1 MLLLTVKAENR
12 KLKGSV
18 LWIACIII
26 PIIPAVM
33 GTFNYWMNREMLT
46 GEWLSLWSQ
55 LTLFYAL
62 LFYAPLVALYCS
74 YLWRLEHL
82 EHNWNV
88 LMTLPVPLRDIFF
101 GKLYVIVKMTLITQL
116 WLFLLFC
123 LCGKLAGLPGLP
135 PVITLTWTLR
145 GTAAALAIGALQLLL
160 SMCIRSFAIPI
171 GLALVGSIFG
181 FLSANLSKAAI
192 FLCPYALMLAG
203 MNSNAYEDRME
214 GQVIPFAVSTAG
226 FFLLFCGTGILI
238 LKKRDVKA

>member
-1 MLLLTVKAENR
+1 MLHLTVKAENR

-18 LWIACIII
+18 IWIACILI
-26 PIIPAVM
+26 PIIPAIM
-33 GTFNYWMNREMLT
+33 GTFNYYQNRAILT
-46 GEWLSLWSQ
+46 GEWYSLWTQ

-62 LFYAPLVALYCS
+62 FFYAPLVALYCS

-88 LMTLPVPLRDIFF
+88 LMTLPVPARNIFF
-101 GKLYVIVKMTLITQL
+101 GKLYVIVKVTVITQI

-123 LCGKLAGLPGLP
+123 FCGKLIGFQGFP
-135 PVITLTWTLR
+135 PITILLWSLR

-171 GLALVGSIFG
+171 GLALAGSIIG
-181 FLSANLSKAAI
+181 FLLANFSKSASYV
-192 FLCPYALMLAG
+192 FPYALMLLG
-203 MNSNAYEDRME
+203 MNSNSYEDRMAD
-214 GQVIPFAVSTAG
+214 QMIPFLVSTLT
-226 FFLLFCGTGILI
+226 FFLLFCGIGILI

>member
-1 MLLLTVKAENR
+1 MLTLTIKAENR

-18 LWIACIII
+18 IWIACFLI
-26 PIIPAVM
+26 PVIPAVM

-46 GEWLSLWSQ
+46 GEWYSLWSQ

-62 LFYAPLVALYCS
+62 LFYAPLIALYCS

-88 LMTLPVPLRDIFF
+88 LMTLPVPVRDIFF
-101 GKLYVIVKMTLITQL
+101 GKFYVIVKVTLITQL

-123 LCGKLAGLPGLP
+123 LCGKLMGFRGLP
-135 PVITLTWTLR
+135 PVTILMWALR
-145 GTAAALAIGALQLLL
+145 GTLAALAIGALHLLL

-171 GLALVGSIFG
+171 GLALPGSIFG
-181 FLSANLSKAAI
+181 FLLINFNRSAAC
-192 FLCPYALMLAG
+192 LCPYSLMLLG
-203 MNSNAYEDRME
+203 MNSNSYEDRMTDII
-214 GQVIPFAVSTAG
+214 IPFLISTLML
-226 FFLLFCGTGILI
+226 FLLFCGIGILI

>member
-1 MLLLTVKAENR
+1 MLQLTIKAENR

-18 LWIACIII
+18 IWLACFLI

-33 GTFNYWMNREMLT
+33 GTFNYWMNQEILT
-46 GEWLSLWSQ
+46 GEWYSLWTQ

-88 LMTLPVPLRDIFF
+88 LMTLPVPVRDIFF
-101 GKLYVIVKMTLITQL
+101 GKMYVIVKVTVISQI
-116 WLFLLFC
+116 WIFLLFC
-123 LCGKLAGLPGLP
+123 FCGKLVGFQGLP
-135 PVITLTWTLR
+135 PVTILFWALR
-145 GTAAALAIGALQLLL
+145 GTAAALATGALQLLL

-171 GLALVGSIFG
+171 GLALLGSITG
-181 FLSANLSKAAI
+181 FLLTNFIKHAAYI
-192 FLCPYALMLAG
+192 FPYALMLLG
-203 MNSNAYEDRME
+203 MNSNAYEDRLADQM
-214 GQVIPFAVSTAG
+214 IPFLASTLA
-226 FFLLFCGTGILI
+226 FFLLFCGMGILI

>member
-1 MLLLTVKAENR
+1 MLTLTIKAENR

-18 LWIACIII
+18 IWIACFLI

-33 GTFNYWMNREMLT
+33 GTFNYRMNQAILT
-46 GEWLSLWSQ
+46 GEWYSLWSQ

-88 LMTLPVPLRDIFF
+88 LMTLPVPVRDIFF
-101 GKLYVIVKMTLITQL
+101 GKLYVIVKVTLITQL

-123 LCGKLAGLPGLP
+123 LCGKLVGFHGGP
-135 PVITLTWTLR
+135 PVTILLWTLR
-145 GTAAALAIGALQLLL
+145 GTVAALAIGAFQLLL

-171 GLALVGSIFG
+171 GLALLGSVFG
-181 FLSANLSKAAI
+181 FLLANFSKNAAYV
-192 FLCPYALMLAG
+192 CPYALMLLG
-203 MNSNAYEDRME
+203 MNSNAYEDRMAD
-214 GQVIPFAVSTAG
+214 QVVPFLISTLA
-226 FFLLFCGTGILI
+226 FFLLFCGIGILI

>member
-1 MLLLTVKAENR
+1 MLKLTIQAENR

-18 LWIACIII
+18 IWAACFLI
-26 PIIPAVM
+26 PVIPAVM

-46 GEWLSLWSQ
+46 GEWYSLWTQ
-55 LTLFYAL
+55 LTLFYSL

-88 LMTLPVPLRDIFF
+88 LMTLPVPVRDIFF
-101 GKLYVIVKMTLITQL
+101 GKLYVIVKVTLITQL

-123 LCGKLAGLPGLP
+123 LCGRLVGFHGLP
-135 PVITLTWTLR
+135 PAAILAWTLR
-145 GTAAALAIGALQLLL
+145 GTVAALAIGAFQLLL

-171 GLALVGSIFG
+171 GLALIGSIFG
-181 FLSANLSKAAI
+181 FLLANFSKNAAY
-192 FLCPYALMLAG
+192 LCPYALMLLG
-203 MNSNAYEDRME
+203 MNSNAYEDRMAD
-214 GQVIPFAVSTAG
+214 QLIPFLVSTLL

>member
-1 MLLLTVKAENR
+1 MLHLTINAENR

-18 LWIACIII
+18 IWIACFLI

-33 GTFNYWMNREMLT
+33 GSFNYWMNQRLLT
-46 GEWLSLWSQ
+46 GEWYSLWSH

-62 LFYAPLVALYCS
+62 FFYSPLVALYCS

-88 LMTLPVPLRDIFF
+88 LMTLPVPVRDIFL
-101 GKLYVIVKMTLITQL
+101 GKLYVIIKVTLITQL

-123 LCGKLAGLPGLP
+123 LCGKLVGFQGLP
-135 PVITLTWTLR
+135 PVTILLWTLR
-145 GTAAALAIGALQLLL
+145 GTAAALAIGAFQLLL

-171 GLALVGSIFG
+171 GLALVGSIIG
-181 FLSANLSKAAI
+181 FLLSNFSKSLSYA
-192 FLCPYALMLAG
+192 FPYALMLLG
-203 MNSNAYEDRME
+203 MNSNSYEDRMTD
-214 GQVIPFAVSTAG
+214 QLVPFLTSTLT
-226 FFLLFCGTGILI
+226 FFLLFCGIGILI